1 MTESSEPEKKKASP
15 ERRDERIRP
24 WNTLTPFSSESKKV
38 FGFRGT
44 GQIDLFL
51 VSTKLPH
58 THTTPRL
65 FLLSFVFCLLFRTQ
79 LTSSLSLSLFLK
91 LSLFLSLFLPL
102 NGPASEISPEF
113 RPSLVGSF
121 GFFFFFFTTPNFSG
135 RGNSLFKN

>member
-58 THTTPRL
+58 THTTPAPI
-65 FLLSFVFCLLFRTQ
+65 SFVFCLLSSFSNPTNI
-79 LTSSLSLSLFLK
+79 LSLSLSLSK
-91 LSLFLSLFLPL
+91 TLSLSVSVSPSKRTGERNLA
-102 NGPASEISPEF
+102 GISPIP
-113 RPSLVGSF
+113 RRKLR
-121 GFFFFFFTTPNFSG
+121 FFFFFFTTPNFSG